1 MQRKLVA
8 INLSALVCVTSL
20 TGCASNKSLTIVR
33 PPVERLTCQAE
44 PSVPDEAT
52 DATVAQFIV
61 DLRGAGQDCRS
72 NLQWVNEFFAKQ

>member
-1 MQRKLVA
+1 MLFVVLPT
-8 INLSALVCVTSL
+8 IS
-20 TGCASNKSLTIVR
+20 GCASNRVEVIR

-72 NLQWVNEFFAKQ
+72 NLQWVREFFERQ